1 MTKNR
6 IYLFLLLII
15 DIIRKILAIIVL
27 AFKPTSQIIKKT
39 SVVWPARWKDFK
51 VIATGL
57 VPISLL
63 EINIIEMGF
72 VEVQDTPHFKFLA
85 SQYESLLYADY
96 IKSIYKLENID
107 EQLSRF
113 KQLHHEIRANPQNT
127 EVLVRPKL
135 WFSKKYIV
143 IDGAHRTAILA
154 SIGLDK
160 VRVKISF

>member
-1 MTKNR
+1 MMKNR
-6 IYLFLLLII
+6 IYFFLSLIS

-27 AFKPTSQIIKKT
+27 SFKPTSQIVEKT
-39 SVVWPARWKDFK
+39 STVWPARWKDFK

-63 EINIIEMGF
+63 EINIIEIGF
-72 VEVQDTPHFKFLA
+72 VEVKDTPHYKFLA
-85 SQYESLLYADY
+85 SQYQSLLYADY

-107 EQLSRF
+107 EQLYRF
-113 KQLHHEIRANPQNT
+113 KRLHHEIRANYQNT

-143 IDGAHRTAILA
+143 IDGAHRIAILA